1 MIVVVLT
8 SLLTLFFITSIIF
21 LIRGIAFVK
30 RNEIMEDTIIEYQE
44 QQEETKEV
52 LESLLKQMKEIDLRG
67 SFESDD
73 EVGVVFNQLKDL
85 IESYN
90 ENIQ

>member
-1 MIVVVLT
+1 MIVIILS
-8 SLLTLFFITSIIF
+8 SLVTLFFISSIIL
-21 LIRGIAFVK
+21 LIRGIALVK
-30 RNEIMEDTIIEYQE
+30 RNETMEDIVIESQE
-44 QQEETKEV
+44 QQEQTKEV
-52 LESLLKQMKEIDLRG
+52 LESLLKQMREIDLRG

-73 EVGVVFNQLKDL
+73 EVGTIFTQLKDL

>member
-1 MIVVVLT
+1 MIITILS
-8 SLLTLFFITSIIF
+8 SLLTLFFLLSIIL
-21 LIRGIAFVK
+21 LIRGISFVK
-30 RNEIMEDTIIEYQE
+30 RNEVMEDMVSDYQQ

-90 ENIQ
+90 QNIQ